1 MARSQRSLSCIYP
14 SPDGNNRSSS
24 KRYSLRNMRSSL
36 TTTAAATEQAER
48 DSAAAIEQ
56 HRQLITL
63 SRDILR
69 AKQTEF
75 DALNIRA
82 KDFQQ
87 ARENLV
93 EDDDWTLAQT
103 LFGITT
109 SYRREEDGTL
119 SVKLEGELSGVPLF
133 EQLAVL
139 REVDLYTEW
148 APFCS
153 KADKLAQVG
162 KIEVVAHQVMSV
174 PLLGLSRDVAF
185 RALGCDCMREDGS
198 IIIVAASV
206 DEFPGIEIPPAPTR
220 IGSARMLLRSFQAKV
235 DVLSP
240 SSARTRLVANIDPK
254 LALPQWLID
263 FSMKKIAGLVLV
275 CLQSMA
281 KKVMNNPERK
291 HGKRIQ
297 EDSEFYR
304 DWLLP
309 KFEQYCH
316 DLGWDM
322 PNVSAFC
329 LGKRRD
335 FVRTL
340 ASDSFATDDASSI
353 RSSSS
358 KLSLKSLR
366 RLNKRIFGHYAER
379 KKRKREKRLLET
391 EQKHQEMLRPRELS
405 DDELRRYERL
415 QEKRHIL
422 VSMTPEKFRN
432 FCDQPIPEEIAVSG
446 GAMPAQTT
454 KAQGNKYSHIIS
466 LMGMYVLFFGIDLS
480 DHISSRGYQGIIWMN
495 LSLIL
500 QIAAYIFVIRSIGFV
515 AFIALEDHVFF
526 YGKKAVSRVLTIV
539 AICVSVLIVIGCMGA
554 SAVSTL
560 TDAGT
565 SWQVDAIARIKSTMA
580 HSATF
585 FTMLV
590 ILGQTLMDEHKSSP
604 DSELR
609 GKESI
614 GLDLVSSGDTMSEI
628 TDAHLMPPSRRN
640 WAYS

>member
-1 MARSQRSLSCIYP
+1 M
-14 SPDGNNRSSS
+14 RSSS
-24 KRYSLRNMRSSL
+24 V
-36 TTTAAATEQAER
+36 TAAAEQAER
-48 DSAAAIEQ
+48 DSAARIEQ
-56 HRQLITL
+56 HRQLISL
-63 SRDILR
+63 SKDILH
-69 AKQTEF
+69 AKQVEF
-75 DALNIRA
+75 EALNVRA

-93 EDDDWTLAQT
+93 EDEDWTLSQT

-109 SYRREEDGTL
+109 SYRREDDGTL
-119 SVKLEGELSGVPLF
+119 SVKLEGELTGVPLF

-153 KADKLAQVG
+153 KADKLTQVG

-206 DEFPGIEIPPAPTR
+206 DEFPGADIPPAPTR

-240 SSARTRLVANIDPK
+240 TSARTRLVANIDPK

-275 CLQSMA
+275 CLQSQA
-281 KKVMNNPERK
+281 KKVMNNPDRK

-297 EDSEFYR
+297 EDSAFYR

-309 KFEQYCH
+309 KFDQYCR
-316 DLGWDM
+316 DLGWEM
-322 PNVSAFC
+322 PDISAFC
-329 LGKRRD
+329 RGKQRD
-335 FVRTL
+335 SVRKLT
-340 ASDSFATDDASSI
+340 SDSFATDDASSI

-358 KLSLKSLR
+358 KLSLKTLR
-366 RLNKRIFGHYAER
+366 RVNKRLFGHYAER
-379 KKRKREKRLLET
+379 KKRKREKMRLET
-391 EQKHQEMLRPRELS
+391 EEKYQEMLRPRELS
-405 DDELRRYERL
+405 DGELMRYERL
-415 QEKRHIL
+415 QEKRHII
-422 VSMTPEKFRN
+422 VSMTPDKFKT
-432 FCDQPIPEEIAVSG
+432 FYDQPIPEEIAVNG
-446 GAMPAQTT
+446 GAVSNQYM
-454 KAQGNKYSHIIS
+454 KAQDNNYSHIIS
-466 LMGMYVLFFGIDLS
+466 LIGMYVLFFGVDLS
-480 DHISSRGYQGIIWMN
+480 DHISAGGYQGVLWMN
-495 LSLIL
+495 ISLMA
-500 QIAAYIFVIRSIGFV
+500 QISSYIFVIRCIGFA
-515 AFIALEDHVFF
+515 AFDALEDHVFY
-526 YGKKAVSRVLTIV
+526 YGKKAVSRMLTIV
-539 AICVSVLIVIGCMGA
+539 GVTVSLLIVSGCIGA
-554 SAVSTL
+554 AIVAALS
-560 TDAGT
+560 DADI

-590 ILGQTLMDEHKSSP
+590 ILCRTLMDERKPSP
-604 DSELR
+604 DNELR
-609 GKESI
+609 GKEEI

-628 TDAHLMPPSRRN
+628 TDAHLTSPSLRA
-640 WAYS
+640 WSHK